1 MLPARAPLTR
11 AASSSSATSH
21 QSGTIKEHW
30 NDLPSHMVTPPSR
43 SLTSTPLSVP
53 PGNEEDDEEEFPALL
68 KALFV
73 STPTTLP
80 ERERKLLHEKV
91 VKSLSTITAPQKR
104 EVAQIIKRL
113 VIERS
118 LGKKEAKEAVV
129 AFIMRERG
137 VVGWAGGVR
146 KGVESVILDTEA

>member
-1 MLPARAPLTR
+1 ML
-11 AASSSSATSH
+11 
-21 QSGTIKEHW
+21 E
-30 NDLPSHMVTPPSR
+30 
-43 SLTSTPLSVP
+43 
-53 PGNEEDDEEEFPALL
+53 
-68 KALFV
+68 ALFV

-91 VKSLSTITAPQKR
+91 VKSLSTITALQKR

-146 KGVESVILDTEA
+146 RGVESVILDTEA